1 MARFVMLPSA
11 LLLISQFLQRDSTL
25 MAQQN
30 LWLGESTTQFLQAV
44 LRLSLVIW
52 WSAMLTV

>member
-1 MARFVMLPSA
+1 
-11 LLLISQFLQRDSTL
+11 